1 MLNSFIEKAK
11 ILNGGNQ
18 PYAIALVVRR
28 RIPSSGKP
36 GDKAIITADGHMH
49 GWIGGGCTKGIVLK
63 EALLALQEEKP
74 RLISIS
80 PDEHPD
86 FFRDIKTYNMNCQ
99 SEGAVDVYIEPV
111 LPKPNLIIFGSSH
124 IAMAL
129 AKIAGA
135 MDYYVTAVMHHPDT
149 SNFPTVNQLESTH
162 SFNKNTLT
170 STNSYVVVCTQGEGD
185 TETLEKAIALEQ
197 PYLAFV
203 SSRRKAST
211 IFNELLSK
219 GISQSSF
226 KHIKTPAGLDI
237 GAKLP
242 EEVAISILA
251 QIIQAFRQGKKPA
264 KATSEIQ
271 IDKHAYYM
279 NPVCN
284 LPIQKSSAKYVLEHN
299 HQQVYFCCDNCKA
312 LFEQEPERYINTQ
325 K

>member
-11 ILNGGNQ
+11 SLNAGNEA
-18 PYAIALVVRR
+18 YAIALVVRR

-36 GDKAIITADGHMH
+36 GDKAIITADGQIH

-111 LPKPNLIIFGSSH
+111 LPKPNLVIFGSSH

-129 AKIAGA
+129 AKIAKA

-149 SNFPTVNQLESTH
+149 CNFPTVNQLESMH
-162 SFNKNTLT
+162 RFNKKTL
-170 STNSYVVVCTQGEGD
+170 SGNNSYVVVCTQGEGD

-211 IFNELLSK
+211 IFNELLAK
-219 GISQSSF
+219 GVPQSSF

-237 GAKLP
+237 GAKLA
-242 EEVAISILA
+242 EEVAVSILA
-251 QIIQAFRQGKKPA
+251 QIIQAFRQGEKPQKSSA
-264 KATSEIQ
+264 VQLQNA
-271 IDKHAYYM
+271 DYYM

-299 HQQVYFCCDNCKA
+299 KEQVYFCCDNCKT
-312 LFEQEPERYINTQ
+312 LFEEEPERYVQ
-325 K
+325 LV

>member
-1 MLNSFIEKAK
+1 
-11 ILNGGNQ
+11 
-18 PYAIALVVRR
+18 VRR
-28 RIPSSGKP
+28 RVPSSGKP
-36 GDKAIITADGHMH
+36 GDKAIITADGNIH

-129 AKIAGA
+129 AKIASA
-135 MDYYVTAVMHHPDT
+135 MDYYVTAVMHHPDQ
-149 SNFPTVNQLESTH
+149 SNFPTVNKLESIQ
-162 SFNKNTLT
+162 SFGKNTT
-170 STNSYVVVCTQGEGD
+170 GVTNSYVVVCTQGEGD
-185 TETLEKAIALEQ
+185 TETLEKAIASKQ

-203 SSRRKAST
+203 SSRRKASA
-211 IFNELLSK
+211 IFSELLAK
-219 GISQSSF
+219 GIPHSSF

-251 QIIQAFRQGKKPA
+251 QIIQALRLGEKPTEDITL
-264 KATSEIQ
+264 KNG
-271 IDKHAYYM
+271 AYYM

-284 LPIQKSSAKYVLEHN
+284 LPIHKSSAKYIIEHKGES
-299 HQQVYFCCDNCKA
+299 VYFCCDGCKSK
-312 LFEQEPERYINTQ
+312 FELKPEVYLEAVS
-325 K
+325 